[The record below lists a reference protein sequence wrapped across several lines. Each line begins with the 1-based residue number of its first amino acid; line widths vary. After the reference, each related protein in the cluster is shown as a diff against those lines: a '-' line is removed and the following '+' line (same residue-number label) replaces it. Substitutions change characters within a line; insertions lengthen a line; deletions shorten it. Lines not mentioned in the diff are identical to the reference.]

1 MMKTTHTTPRVA
13 LPDPTPVLG
22 IEPSGLRAAGML
34 LVGATGRNNGKTEFV
49 CSLLRRYAPSQS
61 IAAAKVT
68 TVSHGGTGCPR
79 GGEGCG
85 VCASL
90 DQPFNITHE
99 IGGPEGK
106 DTVRMQQAGAS
117 PVMWLRAR
125 REALQRGA
133 EQLLPTLGHVSIAE
147 SNRMRSCV
155 DPDLFLLIRGSL
167 EEEPKESAAEVL
179 DLADAIVHSDGR
191 QFTPPPDFVTLV
203 RGRWVLK
210 RQACGIVMAGGR
222 CTRLGANKALVR
234 TPEGV
239 PLIQHIV
246 DELRPHVQQILIST
260 NDPESVAFL
269 GLPTIPDQLP
279 DRGPLMG
286 LVSALQHS
294 QYPVN
299 LVVSCDLP
307 ELDPRLITLLFRHL
321 GEADACIPVTGDGK
335 FHPLLA
341 LYRDRTLLAG
351 QAALDAG
358 ASRVVAMAEHGA
370 RLRLL
375 AVDDITISNMNTLD
389 DMLRFGMEVPI

>member
-1 MMKTTHTTPRVA
+1 MRTTHTTPRVA
-13 LPDPTPVLG
+13 LPDSTPVSE
-22 IEPSGLRAAGML
+22 IEPARLAAPGML

-49 CSLLRRYAPSQS
+49 CSLLRRYAPTFPV
-61 IAAAKVT
+61 AAAKVT

-90 DQPFNITHE
+90 DQPFNLTHE
-99 IGGPEGK
+99 VGGPEGK

-125 REALQRGA
+125 RDALERGA
-133 EQLLPTLGHVSIAE
+133 QQLLPTLGNVSIAE

-191 QFTPPPDFVTLV
+191 QFTPPPESVSLI

-210 RQACGIVMAGGR
+210 RQACGIVMAGGK
-222 CTRLGANKALVR
+222 CSRLGANKALVK
-234 TPEGV
+234 TPGGV

-260 NDPESVAFL
+260 NDPDSFAFL
-269 GLPTIPDQLP
+269 GLPTIPDLVP

-286 LVSALQHS
+286 LVSALEHS
-294 QYPVN
+294 RYPLN

-307 ELDPRLITLLFRHL
+307 ELDPRLVTLLFRHL
-321 GEADACIPVTGDGK
+321 GDADACIPVTGDGK

-341 LYRDRTLLAG
+341 LYRDRTLLSG
-351 QAALDAG
+351 RAALAAG
-358 ASRVVAMAEHGA
+358 AGRVVAMTEHGA
-370 RLRLL
+370 RIRLL
-375 AVDDITISNMNTLD
+375 SVNDVVISNLNTLD
-389 DMLRFGMEVPI
+389 DMLQFGMEVPS